1 MYDGEN
7 DPILG
12 VVGMDVHRVS
22 KSGGTVLQKSRTYSS
37 FVSRGKSIR
46 VGSRRLVDLVK
57 GKGSNSL
64 VLVFIFLVKFLK
76 VKVIT

>member
-1 MYDGEN
+1 MYDDEN

-12 VVGMDVHRVS
+12 WWGWVFTGCS
-22 KSGGTVLQKSRTYSS
+22 KSGGTVLQKSWTCSS
-37 FVSRGKSIR
+37 LVSRGKSIR

-76 VKVIT
+76 VKIIT